1 LQISTTIVRR
11 SHFVQGLRSSR
22 FGRWYALYKQNDD
35 VIRTACK
42 MLTAEAEICVENKS
56 HVLAVLSLRLCL
68 EPALASSEAM
78 ELAERGVSDHMRLLI
93 GISPDR
99 RAFYTSSPSEP
110 VLVLGTTNLI
120 YKTTWPL
127 IIRTL
132 NQELCAAGLIEKGL
146 VGELAARAL
155 LLIARDYATLA
166 LVKSGSPPAASRVT
180 VRSTLPLATPDLLLP
195 VKVISF
201 LHHLLGQPLPLF
213 DAAFDGTCVNFTH
226 WILTRNSLP
235 EPECADR
242 SVNYCM
248 TLHVRFVY
256 FHFSGGLLANLW
268 ARHAALQCCFNQESL
283 DLLIPTYR
291 GSMTDFFDPDR
302 LSAIVVQV
310 KNNTTCDP
318 RAGNALWP
326 IGIPND
332 LPEPLRSSWSWVQN
346 PRSKEARI

>member
-1 LQISTTIVRR
+1 MNNILLQGVAPSPLLSLGVR
-11 SHFVQGLRSSR
+11 QMLPPSR
-22 FGRWYALYKQNDD
+22 FGRWCALYKQNDD

-42 MLTAEAEICVENKS
+42 MLTAEAEFCVENKS
-56 HVLAVLSLRLCL
+56 HVLAVLSQRLCL

-110 VLVLGTTNLI
+110 VLVLGATNLI

-146 VGELAARAL
+146 VGELAARTL

-226 WILTRNSLP
+226 WILTRDSLP
-235 EPECADR
+235 EPEYADR

-256 FHFSGGLLANLW
+256 FHFSGGYW
-268 ARHAALQCCFNQESL
+268 
-283 DLLIPTYR
+283 PTY
-291 GSMTDFFDPDR
+291 GPAMQHFS
-302 LSAIVVQV
+302 VV
-310 KNNTTCDP
+310 
-318 RAGNALWP
+318 
-326 IGIPND
+326 
-332 LPEPLRSSWSWVQN
+332 
-346 PRSKEARI
+346 